1 VCEFKSLLLIVN
13 MPVGSEAQQQIDV
26 KVTNVPEEVIQEAGE
41 DLATLLGSV
50 LEAKIFVSRL
60 ITKTYA

>member
-1 VCEFKSLLLIVN
+1 LD
-13 MPVGSEAQQQIDV
+13 G